1 MPIPR
6 VTHLQ
11 FLILDSLASA
21 SRSGRELRATLA
33 EHGARSSLPAF
44 YQLMARLEEDGLVT
58 GWYEFRSVEDRCW
71 KERHYE
77 ITDAG
82 RREREVVR
90 DFYRTALARR
100 LTRAVLTV

>member
-11 FLILDSLASA
+11 FLILDSLTPA

-58 GWYEFRSVEDRCW
+58 GWYESRPDGW

-77 ITDAG
+77 LTDAG
-82 RREREVVR
+82 RREREAVR

-100 LTRAVLTV
+100 LTKAILTT